1 MFPEVLASRP
11 SGTVCYDARGLLAT
25 PAVTGHREGHSLR
38 AFITFEGIEGS
49 GKTTQ
54 IQLLSEK
61 LEQSGIEHVLT
72 REPGGTEVGN
82 EIRRILLHPANQ
94 DLTPLAELLLYQ
106 AARAQHLARVIVPAL
121 AEKKLV
127 LCDRYKD
134 ATRAYQGRGRELP
147 ADLLERLN
155 ALDIMALEPDLT
167 LLFDLDPA
175 LALARARHREQD
187 RHRDEGR
194 FELEDLEF
202 HRRVREGYLEL
213 ARIHSKR
220 IRILEAA
227 GRADEVHSRVL
238 SLINSV
244 FPSLGLGS

>member
-1 MFPEVLASRP
+1 M
-11 SGTVCYDARGLLAT
+11 
-25 PAVTGHREGHSLR
+25 R

-54 IQLLSEK
+54 IQLLSEQM
-61 LEQSGIEHVLT
+61 ERHGIEHVLT

-82 EIRRILLHPANQ
+82 QIRSILLNPANR

-121 AEKKLV
+121 AESKLV

-134 ATRAYQGRGRELP
+134 ATRAYQGRGRKIP
-147 ADLLERLN
+147 GDLLERLN
-155 ALDIMALEPDLT
+155 SLDLLALEPDLT

-175 LALARARHREQD
+175 VAVARARHREQD
-187 RHRDEGR
+187 RHRAEGR

-202 HRRVREGYLEL
+202 HRRVREGYLDL
-213 ARIHSKR
+213 AGLFPRR
-220 IRILEAA
+220 IRIVEAS

-238 SLINSV
+238 SLLASI
-244 FPSLGLGS
+244 FPSLGLRP